1 MVNTLLAKLAHCH
14 MVSLKSTEM
23 RAKITEVSSFVST
36 LDIIEI
42 PIEMDGHLVESMCG
56 KNNGAT

>member
-1 MVNTLLAKLAHCH
+1 MEYHCDKLEHCH
-14 MVSLKSTEM
+14 MVLLKSTEM
-23 RAKITEVSSFVST
+23 RAKTTEVRSFAST

-42 PIEMDGHLVESMCG
+42 PIEMDGHLIESMCG